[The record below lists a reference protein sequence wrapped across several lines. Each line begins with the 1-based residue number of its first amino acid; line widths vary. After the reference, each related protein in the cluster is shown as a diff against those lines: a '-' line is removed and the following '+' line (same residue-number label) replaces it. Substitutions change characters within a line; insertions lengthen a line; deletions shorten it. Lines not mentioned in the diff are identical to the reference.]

1 MDILEGCLHG
11 DGVGINM
18 DPRAKAFKFCNVAV
32 SLDPPLDWSVVQP
45 ILLYKLNFQFEL
57 LALDAYLIRSQ
68 NKTPQ
73 SHQKVIKNCFP
84 GCFLLI
90 PDINYSLDGL
100 TATNWKHHIQYL
112 LEFWNVLKT
121 WAGCPEV
128 LKNIIPKDE
137 GDYAKEKILTLECQL
152 AQFYMQS
159 FFNRFGRAAVI
170 LYCVNEESWIIHTA
184 VGL

>member
-11 DGVGINM
+11 DGVDINV
-18 DPRAKAFKFCNVAV
+18 DSRAKVFKFCNMAV
-32 SLDPPLDWSVVQP
+32 LLDPPLDQSVVQP
-45 ILLYKLNFQFEL
+45 ILWELYELNFWFEL
-57 LALDAYLIRSQ
+57 PALDAYLTCSQ
-68 NKTPQ
+68 NKTLQ
-73 SHQKVIKNCFP
+73 SCQKVIKNCFP
-84 GCFLLI
+84 GHSLLI

-128 LKNIIPKDE
+128 LKNIILKNE
-137 GDYAKEKILTLECQL
+137 GNYAEEEILTLECQL
-152 AQFYMQS
+152 AQFYTQS

-170 LYCVNEESWIIHTA
+170 LHCINEGS
-184 VGL
+184 